1 MGKYNLGKATTKQ
14 NDKIVNEGIYVN
26 ENKANILVKDINKQL
41 DNVSLSL
48 HKINILLNHA
58 TTLGLVK
65 GARST
70 AFKGWAKKSKA
81 QAENALRIKEKLE
94 IKYNDDVKNY
104 PIKLL
109 DERIAE
115 LEKRIEDLTK
125 NM

>member
-14 NDKIVNEGIYVN
+14 GEKIINEGIYIN
-26 ENKANILVKDINKQL
+26 EGKANILVKDINKQL

-48 HKINILLNHA
+48 HKITILLNHA
-58 TTLGLVK
+58 ASLGLVK

-70 AFKGWAKKSKA
+70 AFKGWARKSKS
-81 QAENALRIKEKLE
+81 QADNALRIKEKLE
-94 IKYNDDVKNY
+94 VKYNEDVKNY

-115 LEKRIEDLTK
+115 LEKKIQELTN